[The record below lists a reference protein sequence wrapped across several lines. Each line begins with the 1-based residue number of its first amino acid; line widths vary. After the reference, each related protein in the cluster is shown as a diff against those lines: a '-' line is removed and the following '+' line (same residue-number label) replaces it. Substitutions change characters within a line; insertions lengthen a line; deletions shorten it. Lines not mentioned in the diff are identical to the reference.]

1 MFKTTKSKLIFVII
15 FSIICIT
22 ITTFLVLYKNID
34 IEDKNSDVEEQVA
47 ENKEKDFSGIDLKGK
62 YNQNDIA
69 IEKKKATKEKVE
81 INYCQISGLK
91 DKNIQDKIN
100 KEIEQ
105 VALNSYKDKVKEL
118 NEVVNVNVNVWN
130 FANFANTVSFYVD
143 YYAKIDDDTDNCYQ
157 GQFGLNYD
165 LTTGNKITLDK
176 VFTSDAP
183 IENILS
189 NSAYYSL
196 VHTRTEENLSGDFVV
211 NNYGDIEEEIL
222 EIINL
227 YKENKLLEFYYTP
240 NNISIIY
247 EDNKVINIKMK
258 DYAEYIAIYNRYL
271 TSEEIYESNNVG
283 FKNLYTLTN
292 KSRDY
297 VYYINYQN
305 EKNYLIEINIL
316 NGSEDEFVKTILDQK
331 IKELENEV
339 QRIKTLASQYSNNFY
354 ILNYY
359 LYAYTGED
367 WQTKQNRTSLEMRGN
382 SYEITLHDF
391 EENIEPIIIEYN
403 RSISEEGIAPD
414 YVYYFENSL
423 KIAPQET
430 IEYYN
435 PDTGEKIVI

>member
-1 MFKTTKSKLIFVII
+1 MF
-15 FSIICIT
+15 
-22 ITTFLVLYKNID
+22 
-34 IEDKNSDVEEQVA
+34 
-47 ENKEKDFSGIDLKGK
+47 
-62 YNQNDIA
+62 
-69 IEKKKATKEKVE
+69 
-81 INYCQISGLK
+81 
-91 DKNIQDKIN
+91 
-100 KEIEQ
+100 
-105 VALNSYKDKVKEL
+105 
-118 NEVVNVNVNVWN
+118 
-130 FANFANTVSFYVD
+130 
-143 YYAKIDDDTDNCYQ
+143 
-157 GQFGLNYD
+157 
-165 LTTGNKITLDK
+165 
-176 VFTSDAP
+176 
-183 IENILS
+183 
-189 NSAYYSL
+189 AY
-196 VHTRTEENLSGDFVV
+196 T
-211 NNYGDIEEEIL
+211 
-222 EIINL
+222 
-227 YKENKLLEFYYTP
+227 NKLLEFYYTP

-247 EDNKVINIKMK
+247 EDNKIINIKMK

-359 LYAYTGED
+359 IYAYTGED

>member
-47 ENKEKDFSGIDLKGK
+47 ENKEKDFPGIDLKGK
-62 YNQNDIA
+62 YNQNDIK
-69 IEKKKATKEKVE
+69 IEEKRVTKEKVE

-91 DKNIQDKIN
+91 DKAIQDKIN
-100 KEIEQ
+100 KEIEHI
-105 VALNSYKDKVKEL
+105 VLNKYKEKIKDL
-118 NEVVNVNVNVWN
+118 NEVVNVNVNAWN
-130 FANFANTVSFYVD
+130 SANFVNTMSFD
-143 YYAKIDDDTDNCYQ
+143 ISYYAKIDNDTEDYYQ

-176 VFTSDAP
+176 LFTSDAP

-227 YKENKLLEFYYTP
+227 YKENKLSEFYYTP

-247 EDNKVINIKMK
+247 EDNKIINIKMK

-271 TSEEIYESNNVG
+271 TEDEIYESNNIG

-292 KSRDY
+292 KYKDY
-297 VYYINYQN
+297 SYYINYQN

-316 NGSEDEFVKTILDQK
+316 NGSEDEFVKKILDQK

-339 QRIKTLASQYSNNFY
+339 QRIKTLASQNLNNFY

-359 LYAYTGED
+359 IYAYTGED

-403 RSISEEGIAPD
+403 RSSFEGGEAPD
-414 YVYYFENSL
+414 YVYYFEDIL

>member
-34 IEDKNSDVEEQVA
+34 IEDKNSNVEEQVA
-47 ENKEKDFSGIDLKGK
+47 ENKEKDFPGIDLKGK

-105 VALNSYKDKVKEL
+105 VALNSYKDKVKEV

-271 TSEEIYESNNVG
+271 TSEEIYESNNIG

-339 QRIKTLASQYSNNFY
+339 QRIKTLASQNSNNFY

-359 LYAYTGED
+359 IYAYTGEA
-367 WQTKQNRTSLEMRGN
+367 WK
-382 SYEITLHDF
+382 
-391 EENIEPIIIEYN
+391 
-403 RSISEEGIAPD
+403 
-414 YVYYFENSL
+414 
-423 KIAPQET
+423 
-430 IEYYN
+430 
-435 PDTGEKIVI
+435 

>member
-34 IEDKNSDVEEQVA
+34 IEDKNSDAEEQVA
-47 ENKEKDFSGIDLKGK
+47 ENKEKDFPGIDLKGK
-62 YNQNDIA
+62 YNQNDIK
-69 IEKKKATKEKVE
+69 IEEKRVTKEKVE

-91 DKNIQDKIN
+91 DKAIQDKIN
-100 KEIEQ
+100 KEIEHI
-105 VALNSYKDKVKEL
+105 VLNKYKEKIKDL
-118 NEVVNVNVNVWN
+118 NEVVNVNVNAWN
-130 FANFANTVSFYVD
+130 SANFVNTMSFD
-143 YYAKIDDDTDNCYQ
+143 ISYYAKIDNDTEDYYQ

-176 VFTSDAP
+176 LFTSDAP

-359 LYAYTGED
+359 IYAYTGED

>member
-34 IEDKNSDVEEQVA
+34 IEDKNSNVEEQVA
-47 ENKEKDFSGIDLKGK
+47 ENKEKDFPGIDLKGK

-105 VALNSYKDKVKEL
+105 VALNSYKDKVKEV

-176 VFTSDAP
+176 LFTSDAP

-196 VHTRTEENLSGDFVV
+196 S
-211 NNYGDIEEEIL
+211 
-222 EIINL
+222 
-227 YKENKLLEFYYTP
+227 
-240 NNISIIY
+240 
-247 EDNKVINIKMK
+247 
-258 DYAEYIAIYNRYL
+258 
-271 TSEEIYESNNVG
+271 
-283 FKNLYTLTN
+283 
-292 KSRDY
+292 
-297 VYYINYQN
+297 
-305 EKNYLIEINIL
+305 LIHI
-316 NGSEDEFVKTILDQK
+316 
-331 IKELENEV
+331 
-339 QRIKTLASQYSNNFY
+339 
-354 ILNYY
+354 
-359 LYAYTGED
+359 
-367 WQTKQNRTSLEMRGN
+367 
-382 SYEITLHDF
+382 
-391 EENIEPIIIEYN
+391 
-403 RSISEEGIAPD
+403 
-414 YVYYFENSL
+414 
-423 KIAPQET
+423 
-430 IEYYN
+430 
-435 PDTGEKIVI
+435 